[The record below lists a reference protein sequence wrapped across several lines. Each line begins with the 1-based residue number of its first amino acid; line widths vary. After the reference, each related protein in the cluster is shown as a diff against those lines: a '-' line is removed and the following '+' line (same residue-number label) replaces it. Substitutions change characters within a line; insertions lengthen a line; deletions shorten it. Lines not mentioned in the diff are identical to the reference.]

1 MQIDAP
7 LLIALGA
14 IITSI
19 LTFISSINVSKR
31 AARKDEVQ
39 LLRDEVIRLQKRID
53 ELMADNDGW
62 RKKYELLFRY
72 VLILRRM
79 MIDKGMSVPAME
91 SINSEE
97 TVLLPENISVPSA
110 KE

>member
-14 IITSI
+14 IITSF
-19 LTFISSINVSKR
+19 LTFLSSRNVSKR

-39 LLRDEVIRLQKRID
+39 LLRDEVTRLQKRID

-62 RKKYELLFRY
+62 RKKYEILFRY
-72 VLILRRM
+72 VLILRRI
-79 MIDKGMSVPAME
+79 MIDKGLSVPAME
-91 SINSEE
+91 TINDED
-97 TVLLPENISVPSA
+97 TNLLPANMAASLP